1 MSERFVHRLRVRYG
15 ECDPQGIVFN
25 AHYLAY
31 IDLAMTELWRARCGG
46 YQAMVAAGTD
56 MVVAEVTL
64 RFRAPAAF
72 DDELA
77 LEVSVARLGTTSLVT
92 SHAVRR
98 DGEICAEGE
107 LRHVFVDLRG
117 RRATPIPE
125 RVREAL
131 APLAP

>member
-31 IDLAMTELWRARCGG
+31 IDLAMTELWRERCGG
-46 YQAMVAAGTD
+46 YQEMVASGVD

-64 RFRAPAAF
+64 RFRAPATF

-77 LEVSVARLGTTSLVT
+77 LEVSVARLATTSLVT
-92 SHAVRR
+92 SHAVSRE
-98 DGEICAEGE
+98 GELCAEGE
-107 LRHVFVDLRG
+107 MRHVFVDLRG
-117 RRATPIPE
+117 RRATPIPGA
-125 RVREAL
+125 VREAL
-131 APLAP
+131 APLSA